1 MAAGWLSGKESAYKC
16 RRPRFDSWV
25 KKISQRKKWQPVPAL
40 NGQRS
45 LADYSP
51 QGRKRVRHVVVT
63 KAINQ

>member
-1 MAAGWLSGKESAYKC
+1 MVKNQPVNAGDK
-16 RRPRFDSWV
+16 RFDSWA

-51 QGRKRVRHVVVT
+51 QGHKRVRHVVVT
-63 KAINQ
+63 KTSQ

>member
-1 MAAGWLSGKESAYKC
+1 LAAGWLSGKESVCKC
-16 RRPRFDSWV
+16 RRHRFDFWV

-63 KAINQ
+63 KTTSQ